1 MSSPENA
8 STTDAYIAKVRAGVR
23 PSPAEALG
31 FLRAFHAAHPGI
43 TAESFTRYRTAAGQT
58 SYELFADRIAQDLRG
73 GERVARGV
81 LDLACGD
88 GVLCVSLRSKVGD
101 ACPLV
106 GVDTS
111 AEDIALATARF
122 AGDSHARF
130 LCEPAQ
136 RTSLETASVD
146 VVACHF
152 ALMLMND
159 APAVVREIA
168 RVLAPGGSFHAL
180 VPSRSSAARFATPFA
195 ALIAEVLARDV
206 PAFPDLGLGDPAFAT
221 EAGIASL
228 FRDHAELAELAEEES
243 SAAFGP
249 VTFDCVPLRVDDTP
263 ERCLALVE
271 GLYWFHML
279 TPESRARLRGEGR
292 RALDAAR
299 DMGGRVPGAFDLLL
313 VRAERAATASRRT
326 RLSK

>member
-1 MSSPENA
+1 MSTRETA
-8 STTDAYIAKVRAGVR
+8 STDAYIAKVRAGVR
-23 PSPAEALG
+23 PSPDEALA
-31 FLRAFHAAHPGI
+31 FLRAFHAAHPGV
-43 TAESFTRYRTAAGQT
+43 TAESITRYRTAAGQT
-58 SYELFADRIAQDLRG
+58 SYELFADRIAEDVRL
-73 GERVARGV
+73 GEKIARGV

-101 ACPLV
+101 ACPIV

-111 AEDIALATARF
+111 AEDVALAAARF
-122 AGDSHARF
+122 AGDPYARF

-136 RTSLETASVD
+136 HMSLETASVD

-159 APAVVREIA
+159 APSVVREIA
-168 RVLAPGGSFHAL
+168 RVLAPGGTFHAL
-180 VPSRSSAARFATPFA
+180 VPSRSSAARFAAPFA
-195 ALIAEVLARDV
+195 ALVAEVLARDV
-206 PAFPDLGLGDPAFAT
+206 PAYPDLGIGDPVFAT

-228 FRDHAELAELAEEES
+228 FRAHAEPGERAEDEPN
-243 SAAFGP
+243 AAFGA

-263 ERCLALVE
+263 ERCFELVE

-279 TPESRARLRGEGR
+279 TPESRARLRTEGR

-299 DMGGRVPGAFDLLL
+299 DKGGRVPGAFDLLL
-313 VRAERAATASRRT
+313 VRAERAALEESR
-326 RLSK
+326 